1 MKNEHEAHGGGGWW
15 GVCMLI
21 RLIRRIRPIGLI
33 ALLTLVAW
41 PARAQWVTQTLSLK
55 AGWNAVYLHVDAS
68 HDSLDNVMSADSGN
82 PIEEVW
88 MWAPPVSTVQF
99 VTSPQDPLPDSGQW
113 RYWARSS
120 GTATLQRLVGN
131 QAYLVRVASGTPTYS
146 WNLKGKPVSP
156 SYNWTTTG
164 LNFIGFPTAP
174 GSGPTWEDF
183 LAQAPQLQVNAEV
196 FRYQGGDL
204 GATNPVRLLA
214 FRSQQVV
221 RGQAYWMRAGTVFN
235 RYFAPFELEMTGAA
249 GVSFGESLSASSFRL
264 RNLTASNLT
273 VTLGLVASE
282 DPPAGQTNIAGVPP
296 LLLRGELDK
305 ATLGY
310 AYTNLTTS
318 ASRQVTLA
326 PRGQVGS
333 DVEVVLGLNRT
344 AMTAAEGSFYAAVLR
359 LTDSLGF
366 SQVDV
371 PVTAR
376 VVSNA
381 GLWVG
386 DAEVT
391 SVSSYLP
398 ALARA
403 AEEAAAN
410 AVAYPGDGL
419 NTAPEGDPTVNVP
432 RTYPVRLILHN
443 PGVGGN
449 SVLLQRV
456 FFGPDTSSNVVI
468 ATSETLLD
476 ASRLK
481 EARRLSTA
489 LLPWSRENRTWSFN
503 GRLGHDTEITAAVD
517 LGFDD
522 QANNPFLHTFHPDHD
537 GRDVTFKSQ
546 LPQGMESYA
555 IRRSIKLVFR
565 PPSENVFELGSRQS
579 MRGVYQETI
588 ELKGLARSGGTNDTR
603 RFNVAGTFLLTRV
616 SGIPTLRT
624 PENP

>member
-1 MKNEHEAHGGGGWW
+1 MKNEHEAHGSGWLRVIW
-15 GVCMLI
+15 WI
-21 RLIRRIRPIGLI
+21 RQIRRIRPIGLI
-33 ALLTLVAW
+33 ALLALVAW

-68 HDSLDNVMSADSGN
+68 HDSLENLMSADSGN

-131 QAYLVRVASGTPTYS
+131 HAYLVRVASGTPTYS
-146 WNLKGKPVSP
+146 WNLKGKPVAP

-164 LNFIGFPTAP
+164 LNFIGFPTVP
-174 GSGPTWEDF
+174 GAGPTWEDF

-196 FRYQGGDL
+196 FRYQGGEL
-204 GATNPVRLLA
+204 GATNPVRVLA
-214 FRSQQVV
+214 FRTQRVV

-235 RYFAPFELEMTGAA
+235 RYFAPFELEMTGAS

-273 VTLGLVASE
+273 VTLGLVESE
-282 DPPAGQTNIAGVPP
+282 EPPAGQTNVAGVPP

-333 DVEVVLGLNRT
+333 DVEVVLGLNRA
-344 AMTAAEGSFYAAVLR
+344 AMNGGEGTLWAAVLR
-359 LTDSLGF
+359 LTDSMGF
-366 SQVDV
+366 SRVDI

-398 ALARA
+398 AMARA

-410 AVAYPGDGL
+410 AGPYPGQGQAA
-419 NTAPEGDPTVNVP
+419 APDGDPTPNVS
-432 RTYPVRLILHN
+432 RGYPVRLIVHN
-443 PGVGGN
+443 PG
-449 SVLLQRV
+449 
-456 FFGPDTSSNVVI
+456 
-468 ATSETLLD
+468 A
-476 ASRLK
+476 
-481 EARRLSTA
+481 
-489 LLPWSRENRTWSFN
+489 
-503 GRLGHDTEITAAVD
+503 
-517 LGFDD
+517 
-522 QANNPFLHTFHPDHD
+522 
-537 GRDVTFKSQ
+537 
-546 LPQGMESYA
+546 
-555 IRRSIKLVFR
+555 
-565 PPSENVFELGSRQS
+565 
-579 MRGVYQETI
+579 
-588 ELKGLARSGGTNDTR
+588 
-603 RFNVAGTFLLTRV
+603 
-616 SGIPTLRT
+616 
-624 PENP
+624 